1 MKYFIRLYVLLTFLI
16 FSSISYSSSIVY
28 VDLDFIIANSLV
40 GKSATKQID
49 DKKKKYEVELNKM
62 ETNIKNEDKTI
73 SSQKNILSDNDIKIK
88 VDKLNKKINDYK
100 SRTQSIN
107 KEINNNKIYATSK
120 ILENLKPILS
130 QYSDEN
136 NIELIL
142 QKKNIIIGKNK
153 LNITDDIIKLLDKKI
168 TKISIEK

>member
-1 MKYFIRLYVLLTFLI
+1 
-16 FSSISYSSSIVY
+16 
-28 VDLDFIIANSLV
+28 
-40 GKSATKQID
+40 
-49 DKKKKYEVELNKM
+49 M

-100 SRTQSIN
+100 SRTQTIN